1 MRQSCQCFGG
11 KLWGCQAGFGGATAD
26 RATPE
31 TARADLQS
39 QRSENPPK
47 AEQGQPPDLGVG
59 VVGVP
64 GGAQGLLAPDVPH
77 QEARVV
83 HHDLLHVAADGGRG
97 VNHLVHGAAQE
108 QGQGVTHRELHPTER
123 ASANSPW
130 VAKTRFGGG
139 RCRNVNKN
147 GKNKSSVN
155 CVIIKL

>member
-1 MRQSCQCFGG
+1 MGLPGRFWRSHCRQSNPGDSKG
-11 KLWGCQAGFGGATAD
+11 RPAI
-26 RATPE
+26 
-31 TARADLQS
+31 